1 MSVALFARELRG
13 SLPALLVITAVLAL
27 YIVSIAYM
35 FDPEVADNLDAVMAA
50 MPDLFAA
57 FGMANMSTNMTDFML
72 NYLYGFL
79 FTWVPLL
86 LIMMM
91 VNRMLVRPIDRGS
104 MACLLATPASRLR
117 IAGSFAACMVAVLV
131 FELALV
137 FAIQVASAEAL
148 FPGELDA
155 EKLGWATVGLLG
167 LWLFMTGLCFA
178 SACAFKDSRLALWG
192 GGGACLA
199 LLLLQVMTQAGEGL
213 DALATLNPV
222 MYYKPFELAAGSSD
236 AVVGAVC
243 LGLAGIALIAAG
255 IAVFC
260 RRDLNV

>member
-13 SLPALLVITAVLAL
+13 SLPSLLVITAVLAL

-117 IAGSFAACMVAVLV
+117 IAGSFAACMVAV
-131 FELALV
+131 
-137 FAIQVASAEAL
+137 
-148 FPGELDA
+148 
-155 EKLGWATVGLLG
+155 
-167 LWLFMTGLCFA
+167 
-178 SACAFKDSRLALWG
+178 R
-192 GGGACLA
+192 
-199 LLLLQVMTQAGEGL
+199 
-213 DALATLNPV
+213 
-222 MYYKPFELAAGSSD
+222 
-236 AVVGAVC
+236 
-243 LGLAGIALIAAG
+243 
-255 IAVFC
+255 
-260 RRDLNV
+260 